1 MCRCNMYATGVD
13 SGMRCVELK
22 QNSDVEIVSIFTMLG
37 SSHTDFAGS
46 VFTHVVRRDVAGCVL
61 MLLVGI
67 TYGKAFGYVG
77 VDHFKI

>member
-1 MCRCNMYATGVD
+1 MIWKDFGCAQFEEIGQHSQFMTEVGVACTD

-46 VFTHVVRRDVAGCVL
+46 VSRMSCVE
-61 MLLVGI
+61 MLLVV
-67 TYGKAFGYVG
+67 F
-77 VDHFKI
+77 